1 LSQLLAGEHSARV
14 FALALFGKLKGPE
27 FADLPPIMSSLAL
40 PITLQETAS
49 TFRLG
54 HRPALDG
61 VRGLAI
67 VLVIIHHVYHMVPWS
82 HTVIS
87 GGYLGVDLF
96 FVLSGFLITSLIIEE
111 HANTGSVNLAR
122 FYMRRALRLLPAV
135 AAALIVAI
143 VVGLL
148 LGFAWIGM
156 TPLRFASI
164 VGYFTNWVRAY
175 ESGEVW
181 FLSHFW
187 SLAIE
192 EQFYLIWP
200 AFLIGLLSLP
210 RRAALFI
217 ATAIAIG
224 SAVLM
229 GAMFLSGS
237 EAQRIYTGSD
247 TRAYQLLSGC
257 VAAMALHWGYLPT
270 WLNEKNRAALAKA
283 SLVFLALMFLRV
295 RDAYAAMYLGVYALI
310 TLCATM
316 LIVHVTLD
324 QSRITS
330 WFEHRTLVWFGKR
343 SYGLYVWHFPIY
355 FLIAKVGSPWLA
367 PFGVAF
373 AIGVAAI
380 SYQYIETPFLR
391 LKSRYAVRQF

>member
-1 LSQLLAGEHSARV
+1 
-14 FALALFGKLKGPE
+14 
-27 FADLPPIMSSLAL
+27 MSSLAL
-40 PITLQETAS
+40 PVTLQETAIN
-49 TFRLG
+49 FRLG

-61 VRGLAI
+61 IRGLAI
-67 VLVIIHHVYHMVPWS
+67 ILVIVHHVYHLVPWS
-82 HTVIS
+82 HKIIS

-111 HANTGSVNLAR
+111 HAHTGNVNLPR

-135 AAALIVAI
+135 GAALIVAI

-148 LGFAWIGM
+148 LGFQSIGM

-175 ESGEVW
+175 EPSEVW

-229 GAMFLSGS
+229 GVMFLSGS
-237 EAQRIYTGSD
+237 VAQRLYTGSD
-247 TRAYQLLSGC
+247 TRAYQLLAGC
-257 VAAMALHWGYLPT
+257 VAAMVLHWSYLPA
-270 WLNEKNRAALAKA
+270 WLNEKNRLALAKA
-283 SLVFLALMFLRV
+283 SMVFLALMFWRA
-295 RDAYAAMYLGVYALI
+295 RDAYPAMYLGIYALI

-324 QSRITS
+324 QSRMTS
-330 WFEHRTLVWFGKR
+330 WFENRTLVWFGKR

-355 FLIAKVGSPWLA
+355 FLIAKLGNPWLA
-367 PFGVAF
+367 PFAVAL
-373 AIGVAAI
+373 AIGVAAF
-380 SYQYIETPFLR
+380 SYRYIETPFLR
-391 LKSRYAVRQF
+391 LKSRYAVNSA